1 MSRIDVELAAGV
13 RRPATAPIRVLI
25 VDDSPLVRR
34 MLSQCLSAQTDIEVV
49 GAAAEPFEARE
60 LILRQKPDLL
70 TLDLEMPR
78 MHGLEFLARIM
89 KHKPMPVIVIS
100 SLTQAGSAAALE
112 ALRLGAVEV
121 LAKPDGPESVGL
133 LRRTLPDTVRAV
145 ARARLGLGAVPRE
158 QPVGPAVA
166 GSPGAPSQVLIA
178 IGASTGGVEALSTLI
193 PAMPAQ
199 CPAIL
204 IAQHIP
210 PVFSRSFSERLDQIS
225 ALTVKEAADGDVIR
239 DGYVYVAPGDY
250 HLTITVRQGH
260 FVAQLDHGPRVCYQ
274 RPSVDVLFRSVAR
287 AAGTS
292 ATAALLT
299 GMGSDGANGLK
310 LLHSIGCHTI
320 AQDEATSVVW
330 GMPGEAKALGAAS
343 EILPLGRIAHRL
355 ADIARTLAPCSNLR

>member
-1 MSRIDVELAAGV
+1 MSRIDLELASGV
-13 RRPATAPIRVLI
+13 GRPATAPIRVLI
-25 VDDSPLVRR
+25 VDDSPMVRR
-34 MLSQCLSAQTDIEVV
+34 MLSQCLAAQPDIEVV
-49 GAAAEPFEARE
+49 GTAAEPFEARE
-60 LILRQKPDLL
+60 LIVRQKPDLL

-78 MHGLEFLARIM
+78 MHGLEFLGRIM
-89 KHKPMPVIVIS
+89 KHRPMPVIVIS
-100 SLTQAGSAAALE
+100 SLTQAGSSAALE

-145 ARARLGLGAVPRE
+145 ARARLGLAQRE
-158 QPVGPAVA
+158 HAAPVTTAAATGT
-166 GSPGAPSQVLIA
+166 PSQVLIA
-178 IGASTGGVEALSTLI
+178 IGASTGGVEALSSLV
-193 PAMPAQ
+193 PALPAQ
-199 CPAIL
+199 CPGIL

-210 PVFSRSFSERLDQIS
+210 PVFSRSFAERLDQIS
-225 ALTVKEAADGDVIR
+225 TLTVKEAADGDIIR
-239 DGYVYVAPGDY
+239 DGFVYVAPGDY
-250 HLTITVRQGH
+250 HLTVTVRQGR

-299 GMGSDGANGLK
+299 GMGADGASGLK

-330 GMPGEAKALGAAS
+330 GMPGEAHKLGAAS
-343 EILPLGRIAHRL
+343 EVLPLGRIAQRL
-355 ADIARTLAPCSNLR
+355 LDFSRTLAPCPNLR